1 MAKEIIMP
9 KFGFNQEDSEIL
21 EWLKQNGDKVEK
33 DDPIAVVSTDK
44 ISMEV
49 EAPESGILDGIR
61 YQVGDVVPVTE
72 IIAYILQTGE
82 KVPEAGSKAPI
93 AAQVPKEE
101 ASGAE
106 PAVKAKAPSAAGVSI
121 SPVAQRFAD
130 DQNVDLSLVIGSGKD
145 GQITKKDI
153 EAYLA
158 SQPSASGKVKSTPAA
173 KRIAKEKGIA
183 LKGISGSGPGGR
195 IQAADVD
202 KAKTSVAAAMPAA
215 MPSSTVGVLE
225 EIPLVG
231 MRRTIAQ
238 NMQRSKQEVPHMVLQ
253 IDVEMDAAD
262 ALRKLANQNKIESAP
277 KVSVTAVIVK
287 AVAWALKKNPIV
299 NSQFGGD
306 KILVMKDVNVGVATA
321 LDNGLIV
328 PVIHN
333 ADQKDLTQIS
343 VELKSLAEKARA
355 SKLQAQDLSGG
366 TFTISNLGMY
376 GIDRFSAIINQ
387 PQAAILAVG
396 KMNRVFVPDEQN
408 QPVLRKIVT
417 FSISADH
424 RVMDG
429 AQAAKFLSDL
439 NEGLNNVGEIIK

>member
-1 MAKEIIMP
+1 MP
-9 KFGFNQEDSEIL
+9 RFSFNQEESEIM

-61 YQVGDVVPVTE
+61 YKVGDVVPVTE
-72 IIAYILQTGE
+72 IIAFILQPGE
-82 KVPEAGSKAPI
+82 KVPEVRKAAPAAAKEISKTQHVADEQQADSNLVTGSDERD
-93 AAQVPKEE
+93 QVTKEDE
-101 ASGAE
+101 
-106 PAVKAKAPSAAGVSI
+106 VVS
-121 SPVAQRFAD
+121 
-130 DQNVDLSLVIGSGKD
+130 
-145 GQITKKDI
+145 
-153 EAYLA
+153 
-158 SQPSASGKVKSTPAA
+158 SGKVKATPAA
-173 KRIAKEKGIA
+173 RRIAKEKGIE
-183 LKGISGSGPGGR
+183 LSGIAGSGPGGR
-195 IQAADVD
+195 IQVVD
-202 KAKTSVAAAMPAA
+202 LEQAQAAAARPA
-215 MPSSTVGVLE
+215 STAAVLE

-238 NMQRSKQEVPHMVLQ
+238 TMQRSKQEVPHTVLD

-262 ALRKLANQNKIESAP
+262 ALRKLANQNKDDSSP

-287 AVAWALKKNPIV
+287 AVAWALKQNPIV
-299 NSQFGGD
+299 NSQFAGD
-306 KILVMKDVNVGVATA
+306 KILIMKDVNIGIATA

-343 VELKSLAEKARA
+343 IELKDLAEKART
-355 SKLQAQDLSGG
+355 SRLQPDDLMGG
-366 TFTISNLGMY
+366 TFTISNLGMM
-376 GIDRFSAIINQ
+376 GVDRFSAIIYQ

-396 KMNRVFVPDEQN
+396 KMKRVFIPNEHD

-439 NEGLNNVGEIIK
+439 NEGLNQIGEIIK